1 MNATMGWLL
10 AATALVAGWF
20 SYGWAGVALAIT
32 VTVFWLLLQFSR
44 AVRVMREAG
53 KRPVGRVGSVVMLQS
68 RLKPGMSLLDVIGK
82 THSLGEKQG
91 EGDDV
96 WRWQDDGDVSL
107 TLHFTAGKL
116 QRWEMARPDGEPA
129 AGTALQPAA
138 TPPAP

>member
-53 KRPVGRVGSVVMLQS
+53 KRPLGRIGSAVMLQS
-68 RLKPGMSLLDVIGK
+68 RLKPGMTMLDVIGK
-82 THSLGEKQG
+82 TRSLGLKQG

-96 WRWQDDGDVSL
+96 WRWLDEGEVSL
-107 TLHFTAGKL
+107 TLHFVAGKL
-116 QRWEMARPDGEPA
+116 QRWEMERPDGAPPGDA
-129 AGTALQPAA
+129 APQVGAL
-138 TPPAP
+138 PPAP